1 MATLERLLEPPR
13 LRTLDADEVERRATW
28 LELFFDLVFVA
39 AIAQVGQN
47 LTEDPSLEGFLR
59 YAALFVAIWWAWM
72 GYTFYADRFD
82 TDDLLYRLLTLG
94 GMLAIAALAVNVRD
108 AFDRWTAFVISYA
121 LVRAVL
127 LVLYVRARRHV
138 PQARRLTEIYLAMF
152 SLGVVL
158 WLAST
163 LVASPARYWIWAA
176 GLVVELAAP
185 LFGWRAIR
193 QAPVHRSHIPERFGL
208 FTIIVLGEAVLAA
221 VVGTS
226 GVTWRFDS
234 GLFAA
239 AAFVIAACLWWIHF
253 DFVDTSVLGR
263 GLGGLVYVYGHYPLV
278 LGIAAFGVGT
288 KLAIHETPAG
298 ELDAGARWLFC
309 GGIALALLAMG
320 AVQLAGARTLRD
332 PDLWLR
338 LGSGAAMLLFAAV
351 FASVSPLVIAGLVAA
366 VLVAQ
371 VAVEIAGHEAHGLS
385 A

>member
-13 LRTLDADEVERRATW
+13 LRTLDGEDERRATW
-28 LELFFDLVFVA
+28 FELFFDLVFVA
-39 AIAQVGQN
+39 AVAQVGQN
-47 LTEDPSLEGFLR
+47 LSDDPSLEGFLR

-82 TDDLLYRLLTLG
+82 TDDLLYRLLTLA
-94 GMLAIAALAVNVRD
+94 GMLGIAALAVNVRD
-108 AFDRWTAFVISYA
+108 AFETRWTAFVVSYA
-121 LVRAVL
+121 VVRAAL

-138 PQARRLTEIYLAMF
+138 PKARRLTEIYLAMF

-158 WLAST
+158 WIAST
-163 LVASPARYWIWAA
+163 LVASPERYWVWGA
-176 GLVVELAAP
+176 GLAVELAAP

-221 VVGTS
+221 VLGTS
-226 GVTWRFDS
+226 GLTWRLDS

-239 AAFVIAACLWWIHF
+239 AAFVVAACLWWIHF
-253 DFVDTSVLGR
+253 DFADTSVLGR

-278 LGIAAFGVGT
+278 LGIAALGIGT
-288 KLAIHETPAG
+288 KLAIHQTPGG
-298 ELDAGARWLFC
+298 ELDASARWLFC

-338 LGSGAAMLLFAAV
+338 LGSGAAMLVFAAV
-351 FASVSPLVIAGLVAA
+351 FGSVSPLVIAGVVTV
-366 VLVAQ
+366 VLVAL
-371 VAVEIAGHEAHGLS
+371 VAVEIGRHEAHGMS
-385 A
+385 